1 MRETSMNAAYLVRST
16 VAASLVAGAV
26 LTVVSVATMP
36 DFSGDQA
43 ERLQAV
49 AASPRAGLSAVTWVL
64 SQPLVALGVVGVTL
78 LARRSAPVLATLAA
92 VVFGLGALG
101 HAVYGGIN
109 LAMLAMA
116 EEMGALDAH
125 VAVLD
130 RLETGAMLPFMA
142 AGLIGTVLGV
152 LLLAAALWRAGVGPR
167 WVGPAL
173 VAWVVVEFVGSNLV
187 PWAGVASGALFA
199 GALTALAVTVWRS
212 SITNWQT
219 AAEAGVAAPQAV
231 PA

>member
-1 MRETSMNAAYLVRST
+1 MST
-16 VAASLVAGAV
+16 ASLTRTAVAAALVVGVA

-49 AASPRAGLSAVTWVL
+49 AASPRAPLSAWTWVL
-64 SQPLVALGVVGVTL
+64 SQPLLGIGVVGVAH

-92 VVFGLGALG
+92 VAFGLGVLG

-116 EEMGALDAH
+116 EDLGALEAH

-130 RLETGAMLPFMA
+130 RLEGGLMLPFMA
-142 AGLIGTVLGV
+142 AGLLGTVLGV
-152 LLLAAALWRAGVGPR
+152 LLLAATTWRAGLGPR

-173 VAWVVVEFVGSNLV
+173 VVWVVVEFVGSGLV
-187 PWAGVASGALFA
+187 EWAGVASGAL
-199 GALTALAVTVWRS
+199 LTVAFGTLAATVWRS
-212 SITNWQT
+212 SITHWQT
-219 AAEAGVAAPQAV
+219 AAETTAAAPDAV
-231 PA
+231 TV